1 MQARFGGNIMIEP
14 TVMFETIPT
23 VRVEVHGIEIP
34 LTPDEARRLAVILI
48 ETASETEK
56 PVAPD
61 DAWIDE
67 VTC

>member
-1 MQARFGGNIMIEP
+1 MQTRFGGNILIEP
-14 TVMFETIPT
+14 AVMLETIPT
-23 VRVEVHGIEIP
+23 VRVEVNGIEIP
-34 LTPDEARRLAVILI
+34 LTPDEARRLAVVLI

-56 PVAPD
+56 PVAAD